1 MMSYE
6 PSLGAYLD
14 VLNDLALNV
23 KTLKRQSFATVEH
36 SDLVKTDSENILVS
50 GRNIS
55 LWELV
60 RTLSD
65 VTSQGKLLT
74 EATYLTW

>member
-6 PSLGAYLD
+6 PSLAAYLD

-55 LWELV
+55 L
-60 RTLSD
+60 
-65 VTSQGKLLT
+65 
-74 EATYLTW
+74 

>member
-6 PSLGAYLD
+6 PSLGAYPD

-36 SDLVKTDSENILVS
+36 SDPVKTDSENILVS

-55 LWELV
+55 L
-60 RTLSD
+60 
-65 VTSQGKLLT
+65 
-74 EATYLTW
+74 

>member
-14 VLNDLALNV
+14 ILNDLALNV

-36 SDLVKTDSENILVS
+36 SENGLREHS
-50 GRNIS
+50 CFRP
-55 LWELV
+55 
-60 RTLSD
+60 
-65 VTSQGKLLT
+65 
-74 EATYLTW
+74 